1 MIRLEDVIQLK
12 DDERVRAFTRRHG
25 ITIVPNLLL
34 ALVLIVVPF
43 FFLFPLFSSGPT
55 GVVAFIAMVVAG
67 AVIAFRSFIMWD
79 GDIIV
84 VTNKRLVD
92 VDQLGV
98 FSRTVNE
105 IVVENI
111 QDCSWSKN
119 NLLDQILNMGHFKAR
134 SASGSLTIEAKCI
147 PRPQELQHLVNE
159 IREEATLSQSGRS
172 APRPQAAEEDDED
185 EKEEEMSPEKEK
197 LIDRISDQ
205 LEGMDEAELR
215 NLAQTLKDED
225 RDITI
230 KRLFSEDGEEPKELK
245 EVSDS

>member
-12 DDERVRAFTRRHG
+12 DDEKVRAFTRRHG
-25 ITIVPNLLL
+25 ITVVPQLLL
-34 ALVLIVVPF
+34 AFVLIVTPF

-55 GVVAFIAMVVAG
+55 GVVAFIALVVTG
-67 AVIAFRSFIMWD
+67 AIIAFRSFVMWD

-105 IVVENI
+105 IVIENI
-111 QDCSWSKN
+111 QDCSWSKK
-119 NLLDQILNMGHFKAR
+119 NLLDQILNIGHFKAR
-134 SASGSLTIEAKCI
+134 SASGSLTIEAKCV

-159 IREEATLSQSGRS
+159 IREEATTPQSSRP
-172 APRPQAAEEDDED
+172 APKPTVQVQEEDED
-185 EKEEEMSPEKEK
+185 EESSPEREALLKG
-197 LIDRISDQ
+197 ISRH
-205 LEGMDEAELR
+205 LEGLGETELR
-215 NLAQTLKDED
+215 NLSQTLKKED

-230 KRLFSEDGEEPKELK
+230 KRLFSDGEEPKEITDK
-245 EVSDS
+245 DIGT